1 MTILEVL
8 SNSLPI
14 STHRAFHCS
23 QTHFIQVSVFSF
35 NTHKSNPNSEFH
47 FHSLPL
53 THYSSTNQ
61 DITRSSSTIQFIH
74 LIVVIQSL
82 PIYRMIK
89 YDTFLFW
96 TLNQTRFSQFGSTI
110 SHKFLIFVL
119 NIDTTKDWNMLA
131 KPIWVVVKDGIES
144 IDDWILNQW
153 LKNDVKDFK
162 QTMLALNIQW
172 LLNGVCDSML
182 ESLLHE
188 LVNTN
193 NENGRHIYEWNRI
206 NQTSNTR
213 NWLGSYTMEWPR

>member
-1 MTILEVL
+1 MQLIRSLYSQINDDFHDTILFYRLQTTPSIVLLVTILEVL

-74 LIVVIQSL
+74 LIVFIQSL

-89 YDTFLFW
+89 YDTFLFR
-96 TLNQTRFSQFGSTI
+96 TLNQTRLFQFGPFI
-110 SHKFLIFVL
+110 SHKFLIFIL
-119 NIDTTKDWNMLA
+119 NIETTVDWNMLV
-131 KPIWVVVKDGIES
+131 KQIWVVMKEGIEP
-144 IDDWILNQW
+144 IDDWIL
-153 LKNDVKDFK
+153 
-162 QTMLALNIQW
+162 I
-172 LLNGVCDSML
+172 NG
-182 ESLLHE
+182 
-188 LVNTN
+188 
-193 NENGRHIYEWNRI
+193 
-206 NQTSNTR
+206 
-213 NWLGSYTMEWPR
+213 